1 MLVASSLR
9 FQNITYP
16 VTAPLV
22 KDLQGIYRLIKS
34 VKHVPKAPM
43 DQGGK
48 SSITGEI
55 GLITAQHLPRNQTLL
70 RIVKLHV
77 IMSEIVKL
85 GKQAVS
91 TYFDV
96 FFIVLYCA
104 NSIKLLVSFKSAS
117 LFKTP

>member
-1 MLVASSLR
+1 
-9 FQNITYP
+9 
-16 VTAPLV
+16 
-22 KDLQGIYRLIKS
+22 
-34 VKHVPKAPM
+34 M

-55 GLITAQHLPRNQTLL
+55 GLITAQHLPRDQTLL

-96 FFIVLYCA
+96 LFSIRLIFVHCTLLV
-104 NSIKLLVSFKSAS
+104 NFIKLLVSFKSAS
-117 LFKTP
+117 LLRPLK